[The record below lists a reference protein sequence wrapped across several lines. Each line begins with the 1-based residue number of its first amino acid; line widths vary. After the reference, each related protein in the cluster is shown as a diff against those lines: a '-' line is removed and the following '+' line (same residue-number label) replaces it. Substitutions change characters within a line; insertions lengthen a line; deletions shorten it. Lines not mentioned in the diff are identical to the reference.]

1 MSTGTVDGLLDDVE
15 SADPLHSTVHVALNV
30 ECLNLLQ
37 AFTLLDSIAR
47 MTLHA
52 VCRSCHVRLHQ
63 ATLDTVL
70 DEQPLTEGVQASSLL
85 QVAADACTSR
95 HTCYFGSFK
104 RQGSSL
110 HHFQNTLKIQP

>member
-1 MSTGTVDGLLDDVE
+1 VLL
-15 SADPLHSTVHVALNV
+15 SILNAW
-30 ECLNLLQ
+30 NLLQ

-85 QVAADACTSR
+85 QVAADAC
-95 HTCYFGSFK
+95 
-104 RQGSSL
+104 SL
-110 HHFQNTLKIQP
+110 RLT